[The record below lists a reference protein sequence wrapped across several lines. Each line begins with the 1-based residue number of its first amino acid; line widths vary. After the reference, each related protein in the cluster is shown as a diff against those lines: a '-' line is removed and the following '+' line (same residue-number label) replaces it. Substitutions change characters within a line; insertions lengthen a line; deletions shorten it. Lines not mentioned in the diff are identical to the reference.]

1 MRYSDGNE
9 ARIGD
14 VIAIDEHHHGNVVAN
29 LDANQF
35 SDAFPR
41 ESWQHLQRGILV
53 ETDFAGLVHYPN
65 GEHEVMRLLE
75 RGK

>member
-1 MRYSDGNE
+1 MRYSDGSE

-14 VIAIDEHHHGNVVAN
+14 IVAIDTRHRGNVVAN
-29 LDANQF
+29 LDSDQF

-41 ESWQHLQRGILV
+41 DEWQYLERGILV
-53 ETDFAGLVHYPN
+53 ETDFAGLVHYPDC
-65 GEHEVMRLLE
+65 EHEDIRLLE